1 MRKIRWKCQ
10 FFALNLLKFTP
21 AKKKFTQEFSW
32 HSWQTSG
39 MHQHQHLPSSI
50 KLFWVSQETSVR
62 LDSARDCEP
71 SVVHKHGVTPFGNSH
86 EIFKTCVKYQK
97 VFVST
102 TSKSPTSAPSA
113 SQARLP
119 TGLKLSR
126 RTQHWWG
133 LESKIL
139 SIMAEA
145 DKTQNPD
152 LVRFFEAEETPPET
166 TRPGRPFNVTFVH
179 AWSLRPVSILR
190 RGGRWQENKNCT
202 EICWTSTWT
211 FPFSNIR
218 QLGGKPV
225 ERVPF
230 AGLEVQLHHLGFDKS
245 SHLIH

>member
-1 MRKIRWKCQ
+1 MKIHMK
-10 FFALNLLKFTP
+10 FFR
-21 AKKKFTQEFSW
+21 
-32 HSWQTSG
+32 
-39 MHQHQHLPSSI
+39 
-50 KLFWVSQETSVR
+50 V
-62 LDSARDCEP
+62 
-71 SVVHKHGVTPFGNSH
+71 
-86 EIFKTCVKYQK
+86 CVKYQK

-133 LESKIL
+133 LEWKIL

-202 EICWTSTWT
+202 EVCWTSTWT
-211 FPFSNIR
+211 QILDS
-218 QLGGKPV
+218 LGANLWR
-225 ERVPF
+225 EY
-230 AGLEVQLHHLGFDKS
+230 HLLVLRFNF
-245 SHLIH
+245 IT